1 MSTQPIITEVPK
13 NSKPKN
19 VHRFHNPNTRY
30 VRKVAEKAL
39 AEVEPLGDTSFQAAQ
54 AIQQALYHEG
64 YKDPQALFVLT
75 NPNCD
80 SFAPES
86 LEDIVEAWDPNALT
100 FFYDKW
106 YRVRVADPDTS
117 MGIQALTFAQ
127 QNPECLVK
135 DVRDHTDNRIPQ
147 ASEKQLRVVL
157 TACFWLAIRSRDDW
171 FLPTKDMAKALNVTE
186 RTACNLLQK
195 LELCGFIRHSSS
207 AFKGKRCTRWICTGW
222 LAECVKQ
229 VQEAIAKTCTPDFML
244 ETGESKALLK
254 QGDDSKAKQPKKRQS
269 KRDKVWEQKAMD
281 AFVDNSTSE
290 PVEPE
295 SVTPER
301 SDSERR
307 AEWRD
312 DLAGWDL
319 SEFKSE
325 WACIRAGDSD
335 SYAELY
341 QQDPIFKEEFDR
353 AFEAAK
359 KGVTA

>member
-1 MSTQPIITEVPK
+1 MSTQPIITERAK

-39 AEVEPLGDTSFQAAQ
+39 SGLEPSGDTPFQAAQ
-54 AIQQALYHEG
+54 AIQQALYHAG
-64 YKDPQALFVLT
+64 YKDPQALFLLT
-75 NPNCD
+75 NPNTD
-80 SFAPES
+80 SFSPES

-100 FFYDKW
+100 FFCDKW
-106 YRVRVADPDTS
+106 YRVRVPDPDTS

-135 DVRDHTDNRIPQ
+135 DVRDHTDTRIPQ

-157 TACFWLAIRSRDDW
+157 TGCFWLAIRSRDDW
-171 FLPTKDMAKALNVTE
+171 FLPTKDLAKALNVTE

-207 AFKGKRCTRWICTGW
+207 AFKGKRCTRWVCIGW

-229 VQEAIAKTCTPDFML
+229 VQEAIAKTCTPEFML
-244 ETGESKALLK
+244 ETGESKALMK
-254 QGDDSKAKQPKKRQS
+254 QGDNAKPKQPKRQS
-269 KRDKVWEQKAMD
+269 KRDKVWEQKAVD

-290 PVEPE
+290 PIEPE

-301 SDSERR
+301 SDSEKR

-319 SEFKSE
+319 SEFEQE
-325 WACIRAGDSD
+325 WDLIQENDFD
-335 SYAELY
+335 SYASLY
-341 QQDPIFKEEFDR
+341 QRDPIFKGEFDR
-353 AFEAAK
+353 AFANAQQ
-359 KGVTA
+359 GVTV